1 MNKTT
6 KKTFTRLDLL
16 SERLTASTE
25 RIESLEK
32 ENELWKAEAKLW
44 RDMYIQY
51 EDMLEKDIEK
61 AKERITNVIVKI
73 KSLDN
78 EINNKY

>member
-25 RIESLEK
+25 QIESLEK
-32 ENELWKAEAKLW
+32 ENELWKAEAKRW

-61 AKERITNVIVKI
+61 AKERITNLIAKI
-73 KSLDN
+73 KSLDK
-78 EINNKY
+78 EINKKY